1 MSRKYLRSVAV
12 LVAMNSLLILPGAA
26 DASAGTSCKVIGQTK
41 RVVTKKKT
49 DYLICSLSGKRKVWK
64 ATTPAVGTKATV
76 LKAGGL
82 PFVDLALSVKNFA
95 AQCVLVMKGNEVVAE
110 WNFGNHTPS
119 TKILLASVSKSFTNT
134 LVGIAQKKGLVNI
147 DDKAS
152 KFITEWVGTNSE
164 SVTIRHLLAMTSTRS
179 EFNLANSLQDLRSQ
193 TLFPA
198 FGGAQHATSP
208 GLRWAYHNASTQ
220 ALEIVLS
227 RATGESVSAFAQR
240 ELFAKLGM
248 TTTIEKDLKGIEVV
262 YAGFTSTCLDVAKL
276 TRLYLQK
283 GMWDGQQ
290 ILTPE
295 YVVDS
300 LTPQVTSTAVN
311 ASMNGSYGL
320 QIWLNS
326 DKGTSVT
333 VGRTGSLY
341 PDLPTDMF
349 WFQGACRQF
358 GVGVPSKDL
367 TVVMLRPGC
376 DTLEKA
382 FLDQLD
388 PSPATVFIY
397 QLGKAISSL
406 R

>member
-1 MSRKYLRSVAV
+1 LNPKHVRAV
-12 LVAMNSLLILPGAA
+12 GLLVAMASLLVVPGMA
-26 DASAGTSCKVIGQTK
+26 DASTSASCKVIGQTK

-388 PSPATVFIY
+388 PTPATVFIY

>member
-1 MSRKYLRSVAV
+1 MRAV
-12 LVAMNSLLILPGAA
+12 GLLVAMASLLVVPGMA
-26 DASAGTSCKVIGQTK
+26 DASTSASCKVIGQTK

-119 TKILLASVSKSFTNT
+119 TKIVLASVSKSFTNT

-388 PSPATVFIY
+388 PTPATVFIY

>member
-1 MSRKYLRSVAV
+1 MNPKHVRAV
-12 LVAMNSLLILPGAA
+12 GLLVAMASLLVVPGMA
-26 DASAGTSCKVIGQTK
+26 DASTSASCKVIGQTK
-41 RVVTKKKT
+41 RVVAKKKT

-119 TKILLASVSKSFTNT
+119 TKIVLASVSKSFTNT

-388 PSPATVFIY
+388 PTPATVFIY

>member
-1 MSRKYLRSVAV
+1 LRSVVV

-119 TKILLASVSKSFTNT
+119 TKIVLASVSKSFTNT

-388 PSPATVFIY
+388 PTPATVFIY

>member
-1 MSRKYLRSVAV
+1 LRSVAV
-12 LVAMNSLLILPGAA
+12 LVAMSSLLVVPGMA
-26 DASAGTSCKVIGQTK
+26 DASTSASCKVIGQTK
-41 RVVTKKKT
+41 RVVAKKKT

-76 LKAGGL
+76 LKPGGL
-82 PFVDLALSVKNFA
+82 PFVNLALSVKNFA

-119 TKILLASVSKSFTNT
+119 TKIVLASVSKSFTNT

-240 ELFAKLGM
+240 ELFTKLGM
-248 TTTIEKDLKGIEVV
+248 TTTIEKDPKGIEVV

-300 LTPQVTSTAVN
+300 LTPQVTSTAAN

-388 PSPATVFIY
+388 PTPATVFIY

>member
-1 MSRKYLRSVAV
+1 VRAV
-12 LVAMNSLLILPGAA
+12 GLLVAMASLLVVPGMA
-26 DASAGTSCKVIGQTK
+26 DASTSASCKVIGQTK
-41 RVVTKKKT
+41 RVVAKKKT

-119 TKILLASVSKSFTNT
+119 TKIVLASVSKSFTNT

-388 PSPATVFIY
+388 PTPATVFIY

>member
-208 GLRWAYHNASTQ
+208 GLRWAYHNASSQ

-388 PSPATVFIY
+388 PTPATVFIY